1 MKILAYVIFGLDK
14 VLYDVLGVVTPIR
27 RAYWRREAKKL
38 QKALDYQHNK
48 VAKYNSY
55 AADKMTGKYYVENYQ
70 MIDSIHELNHLG
82 EI

>member
-1 MKILAYVIFGLDK
+1 MKILAYLVFGLDK
-14 VLYDVLGVVTPIR
+14 VLYNVFGVVIPIR
-27 RAYWRREAKKL
+27 RTYWRRRAKEL

-55 AADKMTGKYYVENYQ
+55 ATTKMTGRYYVEKYG
-70 MIDSIHELNHLG
+70 MIDSIRTLNHLG

>member
-1 MKILAYVIFGLDK
+1 MKILAYLIFGVDQILYK
-14 VLYDVLGVVTPIR
+14 VFGIITPIR
-27 RAYWRREAKKL
+27 RTYWRRRAKEL

-48 VAKYNSY
+48 VAEYNNY
-55 AADKMTGKYYVENYQ
+55 AADKMTGRFYVEKYG